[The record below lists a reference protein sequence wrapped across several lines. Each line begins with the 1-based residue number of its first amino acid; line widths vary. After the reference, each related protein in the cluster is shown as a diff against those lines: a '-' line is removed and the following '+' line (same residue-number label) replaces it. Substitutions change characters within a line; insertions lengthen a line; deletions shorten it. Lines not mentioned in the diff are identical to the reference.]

1 MHNII
6 QKLKIESESRSVLII
21 DDDRDVAL
29 SLARLLK
36 KFFKE
41 CITASDGESGLD
53 IFLTRFQNNNPFT
66 LVITDLELPKI
77 GGLRVIS
84 EIRDISKNLPILIL
98 SAHDESEFMAEA
110 IRMDVQGYL
119 LKPLVMVKLFERLDK
134 IFINKNIMDMN
145 SATQIDNVTGW
156 KKYFALT
163 NKINSTK
170 LTPITILSIRIN
182 HLASMFNIIGKG
194 LTNEYLSDLARTLEG
209 LLFEADGEFYRT
221 GKDELCLVLD
231 GEQIEY
237 ATNLAKNMLSVTRY
251 FYKYEQGIILNST
264 LSIGIAY
271 GVENVLLQSKL
282 ALAKTNNHIGDIAFF
297 SQIKGDKNHTFTDGR
312 NILKMI
318 FNAITEES
326 VLPFLQPIADVN
338 TRKFIIYQ
346 ALMRI
351 REDNQL
357 YGPETFLHLAMG
369 MGQMP
374 IITRSMIRNTFKLYS
389 TLPENAI
396 ISISLSFYDLN
407 DEGLLSYISY
417 WVERYNLSSSN
428 IAFQIRNEI
437 EILDNQ
443 YIFEVIQELK
453 SRGYKIILDNF
464 GLSQCNFLNLLEL
477 KPDFIKLQL
486 DVIEKLQSDSHMV
499 LIVHKIIEIAHAIG
513 SKVIISNISNLD
525 QFKLLNS
532 ANIDLMQGF
541 AIRAPYEVLFE

>member
-1 MHNII
+1 LHNII